1 LTDLNFDT
9 LVDAIDQQLREQP
22 FSGVIHVAYQE
33 KAVFSH
39 AYGFANRSDKLPNQL
54 NTRFGIASGGKIF
67 TATAICQLVA
77 AGQLQFKQLLK
88 GFTSGLLPNLNPAI
102 TIEQLLTHTSGIP
115 DYFDEETETD
125 YEECWRKTPVNQ
137 MRRALEFLPFIKDKP
152 MKFTPGE
159 RFSYNNMGFVLL
171 GLVIEKITGKRF
183 QDYVEE
189 RIFGPA
195 WMRSSGYY
203 ASDRLPEN
211 CALGYI
217 MKEDGTWRS
226 NLFSV
231 PIVGHGDGGTFS
243 TAADIGRFWR
253 ALWNKTYFGDEILSK
268 MTSPLVRVK
277 PEDPNHYGYGVW
289 VDELSGQRC
298 LSIVGDDPG
307 VEFSSSF
314 YPDSNLQITLLANT
328 NGALWQMEK
337 IIRNDIF
344 GTDQE

>member
-9 LVDAIDQQLREQP
+9 LADAIDQQLREHP

-33 KAVFSH
+33 TPIFSH
-39 AYGFANRSDKLPNQL
+39 AYGFSNRSDKLPNRL

-67 TATAICQLVA
+67 TASAICQLVG
-77 AGQLQFKQLLK
+77 AGQLTFEQPLND
-88 GFTSGLLPNLNPAI
+88 FTLDLLPNLNPAV

-125 YEECWRKTPVNQ
+125 YAECWQKTPVYQ
-137 MRRALEFLPFIKDKP
+137 MRSALDFLPFIQDKP

-183 QDYVEE
+183 QNYVEE

-203 ASDRLPEN
+203 TSDKLPEN

-217 MKEDGTWRS
+217 KNEDGSWRS
-226 NLFSV
+226 NLFSI
-231 PIVGHGDGGTFS
+231 PIVGHGDGGTFT

-253 ALWNKTYFGDEILSK
+253 ALWNKTYFNDDILTK

-277 PEDPNHYGYGVW
+277 PESLDHYGYGVW
-289 VDELSGQRC
+289 VDELKGQRC

-328 NGALWQMEK
+328 NGSLWTMEK
-337 IIRNDIF
+337 IIRNEIF
-344 GTDQE
+344 SNNQE